1 MYISRTA
8 VEEPARVQIV
18 MEEKIYSK
26 YFKAFGEPSRLKI
39 LRLLTDKELTVND
52 IVDAIEL
59 SQSTVSRHL
68 GVLRE
73 AGIVTDRRD
82 GQQVFYSLNKGVVED
97 CCTSF
102 CECLDIPAKSRT
114 KKKK

>member
-1 MYISRTA
+1 MD
-8 VEEPARVQIV
+8 
-18 MEEKIYSK
+18 EKVYSK

-39 LRLLTDKELTVND
+39 LRILSAKPLTVNE
-52 IVDAIEL
+52 IVDAIDL

-73 AGIVTDRRD
+73 AGILSDQRD
-82 GQQVFYSLNKGVVED
+82 GQQVIYTLNKDAVEA

-102 CECLDIPAKSRT
+102 CDCLEPPKKRG

>member
-1 MYISRTA
+1 MD
-8 VEEPARVQIV
+8 
-18 MEEKIYSK
+18 EKLYSK

-39 LRLLTDKELTVND
+39 LRILSAKPLTVNE
-52 IVDAIEL
+52 IVGRLDL

-68 GVLRE
+68 GILRE
-73 AGIVTDRRD
+73 AGIVSDQRD
-82 GQQVFYSLNKGVVED
+82 GQQVIYSLNKGAVEE

-102 CECLDIPAKSRT
+102 CDCFKPSSRRA